1 VTLGTAGGKRRDDRL
16 AEEVRHEGL
25 AERAE
30 ELEKR
35 ALHEVVHTWI
45 PLAIVIVSV
54 CAAIVGWRASLSEEY
69 ATHKEELSRQ
79 DLVQQQQQLIQDN
92 NAVHSDIRLFGQFA
106 QYSLLAEQLT
116 KDAGVVGGPVGDQ
129 LRAEGQADL
138 GLARG
143 AGTQIVH
150 VNYSFDPSNPTANDQ
165 YVRHDGTYK
174 PGHPYNAT
182 AGLDDAEN
190 GDTALHGLEP
200 EQLHSAALAEQTQG
214 VRFTGIAA
222 LFVAVLVLLTF
233 GAIIRGPVKL
243 WFAGSGAVLATG
255 ALVLFLI
262 VQFS

>member
-1 VTLGTAGGKRRDDRL
+1 VSSEQEHQGGAGPEHSPAPAGQV
-16 AEEVRHEGL
+16 ES
-25 AERAE
+25 
-30 ELEKR
+30 LEKR
-35 ALHEVVHTWI
+35 AIHEVVHVWI
-45 PLAIVIVSV
+45 PLAIVVVSV

-69 ATHKEELSRQ
+69 GTHKEELSRQ

-92 NAVHSDIRLFGQFA
+92 SAVNSDIRLFGQFA
-106 QYSLLAEQLT
+106 EYSLLAEQLP
-116 KDAGVVGGPVGDQ
+116 KDAGQVGGPVGDQ

-138 GLARG
+138 GLARA
-143 AGTQIVH
+143 AGNQIVH

-165 YVRHDGTYK
+165 VVRHDGTYK
-174 PGHPYNAT
+174 PGHPYDAS

-200 EQLHSAALAEQTQG
+200 DQLHAAALSEQTQG

-233 GAIIRGPVKL
+233 GAIIRGPLKL
-243 WFAGSGAVLATG
+243 WFAGSAGGLAVA